1 MTVQGRVSRYDGR
14 GEVPKMQAV
23 DTISSVD
30 FLDIFICLCVK
41 TILHLGSCRRTNLL
55 VMFPGPVN

>member
-30 FLDIFICLCVK
+30 FLDIFICLCK
-41 TILHLGSCRRTNLL
+41 NNSAFRKLS
-55 VMFPGPVN
+55 